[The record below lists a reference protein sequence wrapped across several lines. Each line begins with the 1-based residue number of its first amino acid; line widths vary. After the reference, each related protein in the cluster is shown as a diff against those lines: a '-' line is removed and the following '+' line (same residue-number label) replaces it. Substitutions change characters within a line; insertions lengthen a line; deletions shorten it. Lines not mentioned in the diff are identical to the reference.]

1 MVDRVVGAG
10 QPAFPVNALS
20 LHVGLRALC
29 ALAAEERDRWALW
42 LPVIFGLGITGYFLL
57 AAEPPVWLGA
67 GAAGVLFG
75 GAWLLR
81 SRQVIAALLLL
92 SGIAAAGFGMA
103 QLQALRAAAPVLERQ
118 IGPVRVAGRILDLD
132 YLVDGTRV
140 WLEPTE
146 IGRLGATALPRRI
159 RLHLK
164 PGAGSL
170 DIGQRIELVATLMP
184 PPAPAL
190 PGGFDFQRQAYFQ
203 QLGAVGYAVGAARLL
218 ASDANE
224 RTPGLETWINRL
236 RARMTARI
244 EAALPGGAGGIA
256 AALITGERGAI
267 PPAINQNFRDSGLA
281 HILVIAGL
289 HMTLVTGIAF
299 FGIRAG
305 LALVPWVALRQPI
318 KKWAAAAALGVAF
331 FYLLI
336 SGASVPAERAFV
348 MCSLGL
354 VAIIIDR
361 LHVSLFGVAW
371 AAWLVL
377 LLTPVAL
384 VGVGFQ
390 MSFAA
395 VVSLIAF
402 YETYAKQIAG
412 WRQGAGPIGRAML
425 YVVGIC
431 MTTIIATIGTAA
443 FAIFHFNRFPL
454 FSIVANL
461 LAVPI
466 SGFWVMPWGMIGCA
480 LLPFGLESLGFAPMA
495 WGIAL
500 IVAIADWTAR
510 LPSAVLLV
518 PAMPVAGLVVITLGG
533 LWLAIWRTRWRRW
546 GFVPIILGLAS
557 MLLTRPP
564 DVLIAG
570 DGKLLA
576 VRSAT
581 GGYLVSDS
589 KADRIL
595 REAWA
600 QRALGVA
607 NEPWPLAGSSPS
619 GATGDGTLACDDL
632 GCVYRRA
639 GHVVA
644 FPKTEAALIEDCRNA
659 DLIVTA
665 LAVRQACRARA
676 AVIDR
681 WDAWRRGTHAV
692 WLGDTIWIESVD
704 DVRGERP
711 WVPRRPGP
719 GRFDR
724 TTPAEAPTQ

>member
-1 MVDRVVGAG
+1 MVDHVAGAG
-10 QPAFPVNALS
+10 QPAPAVKALS
-20 LHVGLRALC
+20 PQARLRALC

-42 LPVIFGLGITGYFLL
+42 LPVVFGLGITGYFLL
-57 AAEPPVWLGA
+57 MVEPPPWLGA
-67 GAAGVLFG
+67 GATGVLFG

-81 SRQVIAALLLL
+81 SRQAIAALLLL
-92 SGIAAAGFGMA
+92 CGIAAAGFGMA
-103 QLQALRAAAPVLERQ
+103 QLQAWRAAAPVLERQ

-132 YLVDGTRV
+132 YLVDGARV

-146 IGRLGATALPRRI
+146 IGQLRASALPRRI

-218 ASDANE
+218 ASDTDQ
-224 RTPGLETWINRL
+224 RTQGFEAWVNRL
-236 RARMTARI
+236 RAGMTARI

-305 LALVPWVALRQPI
+305 LALVPWIALRQPI

-425 YVVGIC
+425 YVGGIC
-431 MTTIIATIGTAA
+431 MTTTIATIGTAA

-480 LLPFGLESLGFAPMA
+480 LLPFGLESFGFTPMA

-500 IVAIADWTAR
+500 IVAIANWTAR
-510 LPSAVLLV
+510 LPSAVLQV
-518 PAMPVAGLVVITLGG
+518 PAMPVAGLVAITLGG

-546 GFVPIILGLAS
+546 GFLPIIIGLAS

-576 VRSAT
+576 VRSAA
-581 GGYLVSDS
+581 GGYFVSDS
-589 KADRIL
+589 KTNRIL

-607 NEPWPLAGSSPS
+607 NEPWPLTGSSPS
-619 GATGDGTLACDDL
+619 GATGDGTIACDDL
-632 GCVYRRA
+632 GCIYRRA

-644 FPKTEAALIEDCRNA
+644 LPKTEAALTEDCRNA

-665 LAVRQACRARA
+665 LAVRQACRART

-692 WLGDTIWIESVD
+692 WLGDTIRIESVD

-711 WVPRRPGP
+711 WVPRRPG
-719 GRFDR
+719 RFDR
-724 TTPAEAPTQ
+724 TPPADAPPQ